1 MKKLLFVVALAL
13 VSQLGFSQDKAT
25 REEVEQVIEK
35 SGALG
40 QIDSAKKQVLEMIPA
55 DKKAAFAVE
64 FDIIIKKATDAT
76 IDIYLQEY
84 SKEDVKAI
92 LAFYN
97 SPVGKKMSEKASVI
111 AQKSQDSMM
120 SLQGEVQALVMKYMQ

>member
-1 MKKLLFVVALAL
+1 MKKLFFVVALAF
-13 VSQLGFSQDKAT
+13 VSQLGFSQEKAT
-25 REEVEQVIEK
+25 REEVVQVIEK

-55 DKKAAFAVE
+55 DKKAAFTVE

-120 SLQGEVQALVMKYMQ
+120 SLQGEVQALMMKYMQ

>member
-1 MKKLLFVVALAL
+1 MKKLLLAVALAL
-13 VSQLGFSQDKAT
+13 VSQIGLSQDKAT
-25 REEVEQVIEK
+25 REEVMQVIEK

-40 QIDSAKKQVLEMIPA
+40 QIDAAKKQVLEMIPA
-55 DKKAAFAVE
+55 DKKAAFTVE
-64 FDIIIKKATDAT
+64 FDVIIKKAKEAT

-84 SKEDVKAI
+84 TKDDVKSM
-92 LAFYN
+92 LTFYN
-97 SPVGKKMSEKASVI
+97 SPVGKKMAEKAEVI

>member
-1 MKKLLFVVALAL
+1 MKKLLLAAAFAL
-13 VSQLGFSQDKAT
+13 VTQLGFSQDKAT
-25 REEVEQVIEK
+25 REEVVQVIEK

-40 QIDSAKKQVLEMIPA
+40 QIDAAKKQVLEMIPA
-55 DKKAAFAVE
+55 EKKAAFAVE

-84 SKEDVKAI
+84 SKEDVKAM

-97 SPVGKKMSEKASVI
+97 SPVGKKMAEKAEVI

>member
-1 MKKLLFVVALAL
+1 MKKLLLAVVFGL

-25 REEVEQVIEK
+25 REDVIQVIEK

-40 QIDSAKKQVLEMIPA
+40 QIDAAKKQVLEMIPA

-64 FDIIIKKATDAT
+64 FDIIIKKATDST
-76 IDIYLQEY
+76 IDIYIQEY
-84 SKEDVKAI
+84 TKEDVKAI